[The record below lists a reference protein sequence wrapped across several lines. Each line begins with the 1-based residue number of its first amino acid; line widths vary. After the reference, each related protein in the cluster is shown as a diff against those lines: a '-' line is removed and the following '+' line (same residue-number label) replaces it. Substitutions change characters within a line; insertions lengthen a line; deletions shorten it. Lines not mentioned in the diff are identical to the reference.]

1 MKTKKIVVYNNKVE
15 PALVKTIVVKYSM
28 PSNKDFIKL
37 FSSVDWERSIKRVS
51 KNKKHSTFAVSLY
64 LDNTIVG
71 MGRVVGDGSYFTIY
85 DVVVDKAFQGLGF
98 GSIIIGEIVNWY
110 KSIQDDDT
118 FLYLNASKDRESF
131 YERFGFKS
139 RPNEDVGAG
148 MKWYNEEKLG

>member
-1 MKTKKIVVYNNKVE
+1 MKTKKIVVYNDKVE
-15 PALVKTIVVKYSM
+15 PALVKTVVVKYSM
-28 PSNKDFIKL
+28 PSNKEFIKL
-37 FSSVDWERSIKRVS
+37 FNSVDWERSVKRVS
-51 KNKKHSTFAVSLY
+51 KNKKYSTFAVSLY

-98 GSIIIGEIVNWY
+98 GSIIISEIVNWY

-148 MKWYNEEKLG
+148 MKWYNEEKLD

>member
-1 MKTKKIVVYNNKVE
+1 MKTKKIVVYNDKLE
-15 PALVKTIVVKYSM
+15 PALVKTVVVKYSM
-28 PSNKDFIKL
+28 PSNKEFIKL
-37 FSSVDWERSIKRVS
+37 FNSVDWERSVKRVS

-64 LDNTIVG
+64 LDNIIVG

-98 GSIIIGEIVNWY
+98 GSIVIGEIVNWY